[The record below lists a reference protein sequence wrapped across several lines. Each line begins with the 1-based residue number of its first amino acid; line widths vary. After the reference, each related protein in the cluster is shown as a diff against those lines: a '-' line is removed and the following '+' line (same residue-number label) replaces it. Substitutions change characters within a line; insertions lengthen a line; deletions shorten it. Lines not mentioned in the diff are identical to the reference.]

1 VWKFWNT
8 RFCLTL
14 NIFKKKSKKVFL
26 SITKPTT
33 VYSKPQIARKD
44 FHYKSRPE
52 YDILVIFS
60 SQLMRGGHL
69 EHRPII
75 KQREERVQEN
85 QWNSGQNFKEFRI
98 LKASQSECADLN
110 VGTDPPRGTV
120 TLRKR
125 KNSALQLCLLSSVG
139 SESLS
144 ADNPC
149 EHFHFLKPVFE

>member
-1 VWKFWNT
+1 MFHCVKILKYEVLFNPKY
-8 RFCLTL
+8 
-14 NIFKKKSKKVFL
+14 IKKKSKKVFL

-85 QWNSGQNFKEFRI
+85 Q
-98 LKASQSECADLN
+98 
-110 VGTDPPRGTV
+110 
-120 TLRKR
+120 
-125 KNSALQLCLLSSVG
+125 
-139 SESLS
+139 
-144 ADNPC
+144 
-149 EHFHFLKPVFE
+149 